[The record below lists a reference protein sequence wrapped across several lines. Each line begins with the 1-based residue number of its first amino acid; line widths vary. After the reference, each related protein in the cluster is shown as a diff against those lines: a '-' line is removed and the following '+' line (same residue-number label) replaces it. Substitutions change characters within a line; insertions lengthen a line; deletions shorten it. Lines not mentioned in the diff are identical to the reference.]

1 MAVNESFGAR
11 QRATQPVT
19 KQKSKGAKVTSG
31 NNYAKPYQKQNF
43 TKQKQRILKLKAAI
57 SINITLL
64 FHYYDFNEKVNTLC
78 GKIIPKITVKN
89 FFKPYYYCFFAP

>member
-19 KQKSKGAKVTSG
+19 KHKSKGAKVTSG

-43 TKQKQRILKLKAAI
+43 TK
-57 SINITLL
+57 
-64 FHYYDFNEKVNTLC
+64 
-78 GKIIPKITVKN
+78 
-89 FFKPYYYCFFAP
+89 